1 MVKLLSRRGVRMRRL
16 SYLSVLMLVLLA
28 ACSTSQATPTPAPKD
43 SVKLQLNWV
52 FDYSSSGF
60 FAAEKNGRF
69 GEQNLNVELI
79 AGGFDANGYI
89 DGTEKVSSGAAD
101 FGVASADSV
110 IQARAN
116 GKPVVGIAV
125 LTQNSPLAILSL
137 PGANIRTPQDLVGK
151 KVLASEG
158 GATQLYNTLL
168 SAQGIDLESAKPLPR
183 FDSGIDQLIDGEID
197 ALVAWNINEAIE
209 LSERG
214 YPPSIMLMSDYGI
227 NSYELVLI
235 TTEKMATENPDLV
248 TRFLKATFKGWNDVI
263 ANPSQAVD
271 YVVTYDVK
279 LNRDA
284 QLRRLTEMLK
294 LIKPANTKIG
304 DMRPD
309 LWSFTHQMLQ
319 TQGALKEPIELGRA
333 YSTLFLDVI
342 PDR

>member
-1 MVKLLSRRGVRMRRL
+1 MMKFLSRRGVRLRRL
-16 SYLSVLMLVLLA
+16 SSLNLLVLVLLA
-28 ACSTSQATPTPAPKD
+28 ACSSGQATPTPAPKD

-52 FDYSSSGF
+52 YDYSSAGF
-60 FAAEKNGRF
+60 FAAEKNSRF
-69 GEQNLNVELI
+69 AEQNLNVELI

-137 PGANIRTPQDLVGK
+137 PAANIRTPKDLVGK
-151 KVLASEG
+151 KVLVSEG

-168 SAQGIDLESAKPLPR
+168 TAQGIDLETAKPLPR
-183 FDSGIDQLIDGEID
+183 FDSGIEQLIKGEID

-214 YPPSIMLMSDYGI
+214 YPPSIMLLSDYGI

-235 TTEKMATENPDLV
+235 TTEKLATENPDLV

-263 ANPSQAVD
+263 ANPNQAVD
-271 YVVTYDVK
+271 YVVSYDAK

-284 QLRRLTEMLK
+284 QLRRLNELVE
-294 LIKPANTKIG
+294 IG
-304 DMRPD
+304 
-309 LWSFTHQMLQ
+309 
-319 TQGALKEPIELGRA
+319 
-333 YSTLFLDVI
+333 
-342 PDR
+342 

>member
-1 MVKLLSRRGVRMRRL
+1 MVQRLPHRGARLRRL
-16 SYLSVLMLVLLA
+16 SYFNVVLLLLLA
-28 ACSTSQATPTPAPKD
+28 ACSTGQATPTPAPKD

-52 FDYSSSGF
+52 YDYSSAGF

-69 GEQNLNVELI
+69 SEQNLNVELI
-79 AGGFDANGYI
+79 AGGFNDQGYI
-89 DGTEKVSSGAAD
+89 DGTEQVSSGAAD

-116 GKPVVGIAV
+116 GKSVVGIGV

-137 PGANIRTPQDLVGK
+137 PAANIRTPKDLVGK
-151 KVLASEG
+151 KVLVSEG

-168 SAQGIDLESAKPLPR
+168 TAQGIDLASAKPLPR
-183 FDSGIDQLIDGEID
+183 FDSGIDQLIKGEID

-214 YPPSIMLMSDYGI
+214 SPPSIMLFSDYGI

-235 TTEKMATENPDLV
+235 TTEKLATENPDLV

-263 ANPSQAVD
+263 ANPNQAVD
-271 YVVTYDVK
+271 YVVSYDSK

-284 QLRRLTEMLK
+284 QLRRLNELTK
-294 LIKPANTKIG
+294 LVKPANTKVG

-319 TQGALKEPIELGRA
+319 TQGALDGPIELGRA